1 MKLRILDDS
10 LRLRL
15 PKSEVEQLRAT
26 GRVEAAVHFGPGPE
40 QRLTYALVV
49 VPETQRISAVLTDRE
64 VAVHL
69 PESVAHAWADGDEI
83 SLRAE
88 QSLGDDRSLSLLIEK
103 DFKCVVPRDGEQNY
117 DGYENPNL
125 TC

>member
-1 MKLRILDDS
+1 M
-10 LRLRL
+10 
-15 PKSEVEQLRAT
+15 
-26 GRVEAAVHFGPGPE
+26 
-40 QRLTYALVV
+40 
-49 VPETQRISAVLTDRE
+49 LTDRE

-69 PESVAHAWADGDEI
+69 PREVAHAWADGDEI

-117 DGYENPNL
+117 DGYDNPNQ